1 MSETWTKNTYVC
13 DPDECDTLIEVTTN
27 DKFGFPSGSVRNIT
41 CPCGRTPALVSVQDA
56 TIPPMNERN
65 NMEINTSQGISEV
78 PTTYNANMLVTY
90 KDIIDGVPTY
100 PTIKVNDLEWKLDR
114 IKNLEDFLSRSQGT
128 ISKILENLTADG
140 WYNPNIEKSEVL
152 EQLCEILD
160 HEPKQEIRIT
170 GTITF
175 DLRYD
180 CPLEEVEDFDAR
192 YFLQDNLSVDAYHG
206 DIVIDSYEVEDADV
220 DWR

>member
-128 ISKILENLTADG
+128 ISKILDKLTVDE
-140 WYNPNIEKSEVL
+140 WYNPNTDKETVL
-152 EQLCEILD
+152 AELCEILD

-206 DIVIDSYEVEDADV
+206 DIVIDSYEVEDAEV

>member
-1 MSETWTKNTYVC
+1 
-13 DPDECDTLIEVTTN
+13 
-27 DKFGFPSGSVRNIT
+27 
-41 CPCGRTPALVSVQDA
+41 
-56 TIPPMNERN
+56 
-65 NMEINTSQGISEV
+65 MEINTSQGISEV

-128 ISKILENLTADG
+128 ISKILENLTVEG
-140 WYNPNIEKSEVL
+140 WYNPNFEKSEIL

>member
-13 DPDECDTLIEVTTN
+13 DPNECDTLIEVTTN
-27 DKFGFPSGSVRNIT
+27 DKFGFPSGSVRNVT
-41 CPCGRTPALVSVQDA
+41 CPCGRTPALVSVVDA

-128 ISKILENLTADG
+128 ISKILDKLTVDE
-140 WYNPNIEKSEVL
+140 WYNPNTDKETILAE
-152 EQLCEILD
+152 LCEILD

-192 YFLQDNLSVDAYHG
+192 YFLQDNLSLDAYHG

>member
-27 DKFGFPSGSVRNIT
+27 DKFGFPSGSVRNVT
-41 CPCGRTPALVSVQDA
+41 CPCGRTPVLMSVEDA

-78 PTTYNANMLVTY
+78 PTTYNANVLVTY

-100 PTIKVNDLEWKLDR
+100 PTIKVNDLEWKLER
-114 IKNLEDFLSRSQGT
+114 IKGLEKQLSMSNSQIGR
-128 ISKILENLTADG
+128 IIENLTVDG

-152 EQLCEILD
+152 EQLCEILE

-206 DIVIDSYEVEDADV
+206 DIVIDSYEVEDAEV

>member
-1 MSETWTKNTYVC
+1 
-13 DPDECDTLIEVTTN
+13 
-27 DKFGFPSGSVRNIT
+27 
-41 CPCGRTPALVSVQDA
+41 
-56 TIPPMNERN
+56 
-65 NMEINTSQGISEV
+65 MEINTSQGISEV
-78 PTTYNANMLVTY
+78 PTTYNANVLVTY

-100 PTIKVNDLEWKLDR
+100 PTIKVNDLEWKLER
-114 IKNLEDFLSRSQGT
+114 IKGLEKQLSMSNSQ
-128 ISKILENLTADG
+128 ISRILENLTADG

-152 EQLCEILD
+152 EQLCEILE

-175 DLRYD
+175 DVRYD

-192 YFLQDNLSVDAYHG
+192 YFLQDNLSLDAYHG
-206 DIVIDSYEVEDADV
+206 DIVIDSYEVEDAEV

>member
-1 MSETWTKNTYVC
+1 MSNTWTKYSYAC
-13 DPDECDTLIEVTTN
+13 DPSECDSLIEFTCK
-27 DKFGFPSGSVRNIT
+27 DDFGFPSGSVMNIT
-41 CPCGRTPALVSVQDA
+41 CPCGRKPNLVSVVDA
-56 TIPPMNERN
+56 TITPMNERN
-65 NMEINTSQGISEV
+65 EMETTTEV
-78 PTTYNANMLVTY
+78 PTTYNANVLVTY

-100 PTIKVNDLEWKLDR
+100 PTIKVNDLEWKLER
-114 IKNLEDFLSRSQGT
+114 IKGLENQLSMSNSQ
-128 ISKILENLTADG
+128 ISQILENLTADN

-152 EQLCEILD
+152 EQLCEILG

-175 DLRYD
+175 DVRYD

-192 YFLQDNLSVDAYHG
+192 YFLQDNLSLDAYHG
-206 DIVIDSYEVEDADV
+206 DIVIDSYEVEDAEV